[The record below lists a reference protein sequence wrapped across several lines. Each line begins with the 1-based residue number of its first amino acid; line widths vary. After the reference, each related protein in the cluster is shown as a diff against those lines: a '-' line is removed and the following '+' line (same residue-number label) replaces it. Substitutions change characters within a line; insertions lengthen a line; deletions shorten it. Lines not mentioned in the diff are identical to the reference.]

1 MVGNRLEVCLFNVQ
15 KRLRSKQIKSGN
27 LEESIQEYEKTA
39 ISDFK
44 AG

>member
-1 MVGNRLEVCLFNVQ
+1 MRKNDYAVN
-15 KRLRSKQIKSGN
+15 KKSGN